1 MNIVIICRFPFPIG
15 YSGTNRII
23 SYSRGLIELGCQ
35 VSVLVLCKTE
45 KNKNAINK
53 NTKGIYQGIYFEY
66 IPKSTIKSESKIGKA
81 IDLIRDSLCS
91 FIHIFKLSKDSS
103 IDVFLISSDLCY
115 DVYVFSM
122 LGRKNKNQKVFWIV
136 DEFPIPIRYGRDSI
150 SLLSSALFRLAL
162 RRLNGQI
169 SMTKIV
175 NEYYKNLAGHQF
187 PSLIMPMTVEPD
199 RFVYLSNNI
208 QDSKTITYI
217 GNMEIYKDSLDI
229 LIKAYYLFWKE
240 RKDYELCLVG
250 DGKDTPKLKKYVN
263 QMGISESV
271 IFTGSVNRDEI
282 PCVLS
287 NSSILILAR
296 TNNKRAM
303 GGFPT
308 KLGEYLASG
317 KPVIVTNV
325 GEISEYLTDKQNAYI
340 IEPNNIE
347 ALYNCFKYVA
357 DHYEEAINVGLE
369 GKKLAEG
376 IFNYKSQA
384 IRMYDFI
391 RVY

>member
-1 MNIVIICRFPFPIG
+1 
-15 YSGTNRII
+15 
-23 SYSRGLIELGCQ
+23 
-35 VSVLVLCKTE
+35 
-45 KNKNAINK
+45 
-53 NTKGIYQGIYFEY
+53 
-66 IPKSTIKSESKIGKA
+66 
-81 IDLIRDSLCS
+81 
-91 FIHIFKLSKDSS
+91 
-103 IDVFLISSDLCY
+103 
-115 DVYVFSM
+115 
-122 LGRKNKNQKVFWIV
+122 
-136 DEFPIPIRYGRDSI
+136 
-150 SLLSSALFRLAL
+150 
-162 RRLNGQI
+162 
-169 SMTKIV
+169 
-175 NEYYKNLAGHQF
+175 
-187 PSLIMPMTVEPD
+187 
-199 RFVYLSNNI
+199 
-208 QDSKTITYI
+208 
-217 GNMEIYKDSLDI
+217 
-229 LIKAYYLFWKE
+229 
-240 RKDYELCLVG
+240 VG

-347 ALYNCFKYVA
+347 ALYNCFKYIA
-357 DHYEEAINVGLE
+357 DHYEEEINVGLE
-369 GKKLAEG
+369 GRKLAEG